1 MTDQTPTG
9 SPPEL
14 LDIPPKFTSVDAAQA
29 RLAELQSQQEWT
41 AKVLAG
47 DPAALREFQ
56 AITER
61 IAAGDDETLP
71 SVAAPG
77 QKVLVDGQISRADA
91 VQAFA
96 DLRAMGL
103 NDETIAEVFNGSVNS
118 GEVVSLTHAHYLTRM
133 SDKAWAGRLL
143 AGGMAERK
151 ELALMS
157 VILSGQVAEE
167 G

>member
-9 SPPEL
+9 APPQL
-14 LDIPPKFTSVDAAQA
+14 LDIPPEFKTVDAARS
-29 RLAELQSQQEWT
+29 RLAEIQASEEWRG
-41 AKVLAG
+41 KVMSG
-47 DPAALREFQ
+47 DPRAVREFR
-56 AITER
+56 AIHEK
-61 IAAGDDETLP
+61 IVAGDDESLP
-71 SVAAPG
+71 GVAAPG
-77 QKVLVDGQISRADA
+77 QKALVDGQIPYADA

-103 NDETIAEVFNGSVNS
+103 SDDVIAEVFNGSVNS
-118 GEVVSLTHAHYLTRM
+118 DEVVSRTHAHYLARM